1 MSDYLS
7 HAANLAKDT
16 LAANATILVTFV
28 IGFTCNAT
36 YNNYNTMATKVEEK
50 DTKEIV
56 EKEASTKEETEA
68 TTTKV
73 EEEALA
79 TKEIVNEET
88 APDGDNQLSTNSVHT
103 AVEELV
109 DEGTKAETERIEKQR
124 LKNLKRRERDR
135 RQRQMKMMK
144 KAAAAAASSDT
155 NVPDTSVPI
164 VSSNIHVVPSS
175 PPTADGFITHT
186 NRRTRWNPYGK
197 GNLQGRLL
205 KSRMLPST
213 DKNEDDGKPPYY
225 YEAHVR
231 VLVEMGNTL
240 LVVPEAL
247 ASGEELKEWQ
257 NMLCRHEVIE
267 RNAIE
272 FQNESCWDKKKC
284 VKKMIK
290 ILKKLIN
297 LKIQY
302 MPMPHFD
309 EDGVVSGKFVNR
321 PCVVLYGDEGQA
333 QLYLTLFMGT
343 PKEHHSKKEA
353 CGTKVIFDL
362 NVGEGPEDLQPLHC
376 TVNGK
381 QFKNPH
387 ETSILDCTKIAG
399 LPQYKYKQGI
409 YLTKIAEPFYV
420 CKKGIQEADLLP
432 EHALRP
438 VNKDKLRETIV
449 KALTTLTDC
458 NPFGNYVDT
467 TNQYNVGQIVQYKK
481 IDEYGNIVNCREEFT
496 APRKMYVGP
505 PQWDIPPPL
514 VTNLSF
520 TTQVDQTVDPTTP
533 TNTARTGFNAVTP

>member
-1 MSDYLS
+1 MSECIS
-7 HAANLAKDT
+7 NAATSAIDT
-16 LAANATILVTFV
+16 LTSNAFLLTGI
-28 IGFTCNAT
+28 AT
-36 YNNYNTMATKVEEK
+36 GIAVGVVGSTVLYNNKT
-50 DTKEIV
+50 
-56 EKEASTKEETEA
+56 
-68 TTTKV
+68 
-73 EEEALA
+73 
-79 TKEIVNEET
+79 
-88 APDGDNQLSTNSVHT
+88 
-103 AVEELV
+103 
-109 DEGTKAETERIEKQR
+109 
-124 LKNLKRRERDR
+124 RRERVR
-135 RQRQMKMMK
+135 
-144 KAAAAAASSDT
+144 
-155 NVPDTSVPI
+155 
-164 VSSNIHVVPSS
+164 
-175 PPTADGFITHT
+175 
-186 NRRTRWNPYGK
+186 NPYGH
-197 GNLQGRLL
+197 GCLQGRLL
-205 KSRMLPST
+205 KNRMLPST

-309 EDGVVSGKFVNR
+309 EYGVLSGKFVNR

-353 CGTKVIFDL
+353 CGTKIIFDL
-362 NVGEGPEDLQPLHC
+362 NVGEGPEDLQPSHC
-376 TVNGK
+376 TVNGE
-381 QFKNPH
+381 QFQNPH

-399 LPQYKYKQGI
+399 LPQYKYQQK
-409 YLTKIAEPFYV
+409 YLTKIAEPVYVV
-420 CKKGIQEADLLP
+420 CKKGTKKEDLLP
-432 EHALRP
+432 AHILRP

-449 KALTTLTDC
+449 TALTTLTLR

-467 TNQYNVGQIVQYKK
+467 TKQYPVQYKE
-481 IDEYGNIVNCREEFT
+481 IDEYGNIVNYREEFT
-496 APRKMYVGP
+496 APPGMYEGP
-505 PQWDIPPPL
+505 AQWYI
-514 VTNLSF
+514 
-520 TTQVDQTVDPTTP
+520 
-533 TNTARTGFNAVTP
+533 